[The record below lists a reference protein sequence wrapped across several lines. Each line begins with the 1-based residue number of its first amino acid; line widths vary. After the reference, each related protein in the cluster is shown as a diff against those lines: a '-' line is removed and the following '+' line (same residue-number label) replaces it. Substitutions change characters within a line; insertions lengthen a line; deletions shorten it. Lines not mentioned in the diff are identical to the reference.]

1 MDISVIHE
9 EKFHCIS
16 IRKGRENFFFSSSSR
31 VECTCTFYANL
42 CHVLILLCGLGNF
55 EKTFPFV
62 PVKNS
67 RILRFHKLY
76 KDIEIWLLHPVSF
89 IDSIPFDELAW
100 TIFQSYHNSTIN
112 PINLI
117 EIKFHHR
124 VSLVSFPLSLPYL
137 LHGYSYFHTR
147 RINRSVKRQ
156 SEWSNLKRSS
166 LRGWWKLGGAST
178 SEPKHHNR
186 MQFRNGRN
194 RQYRVLRSVNH
205 PPRRG
210 NEGWPGLENGG

>member
-16 IRKGRENFFFSSSSR
+16 IRKGRENFFFFPSPSR

-76 KDIEIWLLHPVSF
+76 KDIEI
-89 IDSIPFDELAW
+89 
-100 TIFQSYHNSTIN
+100 
-112 PINLI
+112 
-117 EIKFHHR
+117 
-124 VSLVSFPLSLPYL
+124 
-137 LHGYSYFHTR
+137 
-147 RINRSVKRQ
+147 
-156 SEWSNLKRSS
+156 
-166 LRGWWKLGGAST
+166 
-178 SEPKHHNR
+178 
-186 MQFRNGRN
+186 
-194 RQYRVLRSVNH
+194 
-205 PPRRG
+205 
-210 NEGWPGLENGG
+210 